1 MASLDLSS
9 MVKIIAS
16 TIDDSVERKFCE
28 RKVLTTIFHE
38 RCWWILLFFLSVK
51 TMTTAE
57 TKEDINLCF
66 FLATKTDNPI
76 FESINSVEE
85 VFVIGIPESKLRR
98 MEILFRRF
106 VL

>member
-16 TIDDSVERKFCE
+16 TIDDSVEHKFCE
-28 RKVLTTIFHE
+28 RTVLKTIFHE
-38 RCWWILLFFLSVK
+38 NSWWILLFFLSVK

-66 FLATKTDNPI
+66 FLATKTDNYLKLTCRKCGSMHSLNTKMI
-76 FESINSVEE
+76 FSNIA
-85 VFVIGIPESKLRR
+85 
-98 MEILFRRF
+98 
-106 VL
+106 

>member
-16 TIDDSVERKFCE
+16 TIDDSVEHKFCE
-28 RKVLTTIFHE
+28 RTVLKTIFHE
-38 RCWWILLFFLSVK
+38 NSWWILLFFLSVK